1 MTTVGINGTVHE
13 CSFPVQPP
21 HGSLH
26 APGPCGCGKTWE
38 RAQAERILEK
48 AVAAMNATE
57 PPGSHASH
65 DYETVRDL
73 WSGLTSSAGDP
84 GRLQPP
90 AYARTPEQSALL
102 ALVDAHFF
110 GDGPWPLQLVCMT
123 EDAHDVEC
131 GTTIA
136 LVEPGTEWDRLE
148 EMIAAHAAEC
158 HAPARQQD
166 GIVIDVAPPPGVR
179 VNGIPLED
187 L

>member
-1 MTTVGINGTVHE
+1 MLKE
-13 CSFPVQPP
+13 
-21 HGSLH
+21 
-26 APGPCGCGKTWE
+26 
-38 RAQAERILEK
+38 

-57 PPGSHASH
+57 PPGSRVGH

-73 WSGLTSSAGDP
+73 WRGLTSSADDP
-84 GRLQPP
+84 GLDLLQPPERQAP
-90 AYARTPEQSALL
+90 AYARTPERSALL

-110 GDGPWPLQLVCMT
+110 GDGPYPLQLVCMT
-123 EDAHDVEC
+123 EDARDVEC

-136 LVEPGTEWDRLE
+136 LVEPGTEWDGLE

-158 HAPARQQD
+158 HAPARQQG